1 MNGRLYEACFVDRG
15 KAMRRVVVW
24 LKRLRNDE
32 RGNVLVLSAL
42 GLLLL
47 LGMGGGALDL
57 SRIYLVKTRMQQ
69 GCDAGVLAY
78 RKSMQGTNV
87 LPTTYPTAL
96 AYFNA
101 NFSPGRYGSMNT
113 QFPQPTVDAN
123 VVVHGT
129 ATTTVPMALMQIFGF
144 KQITLGSTCDAQL
157 QLPNTDVMFVL
168 DTTGSMTDTN
178 PGDSDNKITG
188 LRNAVLNFYNTLEQ
202 AKISGTQVRYGF
214 VPYSNTVNVG
224 LLLKREWIV
233 NNWTYQSRQFDRQQQ
248 DQTGTQGNTVTT
260 SSAWTPAITPTTTT
274 SYGDPE
280 NCSAPANTAATTN
293 SSSTPWNP
301 SASAVPR
308 SRTNYRTYGG
318 DTYSAT
324 VNSSG
329 QCVITKNSY
338 PSTQQSQTQT
348 VSNNPNA
355 GQPTYTTRNY
365 FWYKP
370 VSYDVSAFKGAAT
383 SGLMAGASNVSMANV
398 NAPSGSNATGSDQKV
413 SWVAASACIEER
425 KTLRPGETGTA
436 WDMDVD
442 STPDTSKPE
451 TQWAPFLPAL
461 LFARQVTNYTATPPT
476 GFNTADV
483 NTTAGYT
490 QLSSYPYNRAA
501 CPSPA
506 RKLQSK
512 EAGLTSSALQSYLN
526 ALLTRG
532 DTYHDIGFLW
542 GLRLISKE
550 GLFGSENTSAPDG
563 SSIARNIIFMTDGDT
578 ESHIQDY
585 DAYGLSALDRRRTDP
600 SSLPSDSDQNSIV
613 EDRLTRYCTIAKNKK
628 GITVWV
634 IAFGTDLT
642 PLLKNCASQGRAFQ
656 ANNSQQ
662 LNDTFAEIAAKI
674 AQLRLTK

>member
-1 MNGRLYEACFVDRG
+1 MSILSSNLFGRIAR
-15 KAMRRVVVW
+15 
-24 LKRLRNDE
+24 DE
-32 RGNVLVLSAL
+32 RGNVMILSAL
-42 GLLLL
+42 GMSLLLA
-47 LGMGGGALDL
+47 MGGGALDL
-57 SRIYLVKTRMQQ
+57 SRLYLIKTRMQQ

-87 LPTTYPTAL
+87 VPTTYPTAL

-101 NFSPGRYGSMNT
+101 NFSPGRYGSFNT
-113 QFPQPTVDAN
+113 QFPQPSVDAN

-129 ATTTVPMALMQIFGF
+129 ASTSVPMAIMQIFGVRQVNLVS
-144 KQITLGSTCDAQL
+144 KCDAQL

-178 PGDSDNKITG
+178 PGDSASKIAG

-202 AKISGTQVRYGF
+202 AKIAGTQVRYGF

-224 LLLKREWIV
+224 LLLRREWMV
-233 NNWTYQSRQFDRQQQ
+233 DNWTYQSRQFDRQQQ
-248 DQTGTQGNTVTT
+248 TQTSTQGATTT
-260 SSAWTPAITPTTTT
+260 SYSAWSPSITPTTST

-280 NCSAPANTAATTN
+280 NCTAPANTATSTN
-293 SSSTPWNP
+293 TSSSAWDP

-318 DTYSAT
+318 DTYSAS
-324 VNSSG
+324 VNNSG

-338 PSTQQSQTQT
+338 ASTQQQQTQT

-355 GQPTYTTRNY
+355 GQPVYTTYNY
-365 FWYKP
+365 FWYRP
-370 VSYDVSAFKGAAT
+370 VSYSVAAFKGSAST
-383 SGLMAGASNVSMANV
+383 GLMAGASNVSMANV
-398 NAPSGSNATGSDQKV
+398 NAPSGTDTVGSDQKV
-413 SWVAASACIEER
+413 SWTASNACIEER
-425 KTLRPGETGTA
+425 KTLRPYETGTA

-442 STPDTSKPE
+442 SIPDPSNPDT
-451 TQWAPFLPAL
+451 QWRPFFPAL
-461 LFARQVTNYTATPPT
+461 VFARQVSNYNTSTPT
-476 GFNTADV
+476 GWNVNAV
-483 NTTAGYT
+483 NTTTGYV
-490 QLSSYPYNRAA
+490 QLSSYTTSRAA
-501 CPSPA
+501 CPSAA

-512 EAGLTSSALQSYLN
+512 EAGLTASVVQSYLN

-550 GLFGSENTSAPDG
+550 GIFGSENTAAPDG

-578 ESHIQDY
+578 ETHIQDY
-585 DAYGLSALDRRRTDP
+585 DAYGLSAHDRRRTDTGA
-600 SSLPSDSDQNSIV
+600 LPSDNDQNTIV
-613 EDRLTRYCTIAKNKK
+613 EDRLTKYCGIAKNQK

-634 IAFGTDLT
+634 IAFGTTLT
-642 PLLKNCASQGRAFQ
+642 PLLKNCASTGRAFQ
-656 ANNSQQ
+656 ANNTQQ

>member
-1 MNGRLYEACFVDRG
+1 MVFRSSHLLGRIAR
-15 KAMRRVVVW
+15 
-24 LKRLRNDE
+24 DE
-32 RGNVLVLSAL
+32 RGNVMILSAL
-42 GLLLL
+42 GMSLLLA
-47 LGMGGGALDL
+47 MGGGALDL
-57 SRIYLVKTRMQQ
+57 SRIYLIKTRMQQ

-87 LPTTYPTAL
+87 IPTTYPTAL

-101 NFSPGRYGSMNT
+101 NFSPGRYGSFNT
-113 QFPQPTVDAN
+113 QFPQPSVDAN

-129 ATTTVPMALMQIFGF
+129 ASTSVPMAIMQIFGVRQVNLVS
-144 KQITLGSTCDAQL
+144 KCDAQL

-178 PGDSDNKITG
+178 PGDSASKIAG

-202 AKISGTQVRYGF
+202 AKIAGTQVRYGF

-224 LLLKREWIV
+224 LLLRREWMV
-233 NNWTYQSRQFDRQQQ
+233 DNWTYQSRQFDRQQQ
-248 DQTGTQGNTVTT
+248 TQTSTQGATTT
-260 SSAWTPAITPTTTT
+260 SYSAWSPSITPTTST

-280 NCSAPANTAATTN
+280 NCTAPANTATSTN
-293 SSSTPWNP
+293 TSSSAWDP

-318 DTYSAT
+318 DTYSAS
-324 VNSSG
+324 VNNSG

-338 PSTQQSQTQT
+338 ASTQQQQTQT

-355 GQPTYTTRNY
+355 GQPVYTTYNY
-365 FWYKP
+365 FWYRP
-370 VSYDVSAFKGAAT
+370 VSYSVATFKGSAST
-383 SGLMAGASNVSMANV
+383 GLMAGASNVSMANV
-398 NAPSGSNATGSDQKV
+398 NAPSGTDTVGSDQKV
-413 SWVAASACIEER
+413 SWTASNACIEER
-425 KTLRPGETGTA
+425 KTLRPYETGTA

-442 STPDTSKPE
+442 SKPDPSNPDT
-451 TQWAPFLPAL
+451 QWRPFLPAL
-461 LFARQVTNYTATPPT
+461 VFARQVSNYNTSAPT
-476 GFNTADV
+476 GWNVNAV

-490 QLSSYPYNRAA
+490 LLSSYTTSRAA
-501 CPSPA
+501 CPSAA

-512 EAGLTSSALQSYLN
+512 EAGLTASVVQSYLN

-550 GLFGSENTSAPDG
+550 GIFGSENTAAPDG

-585 DAYGLSALDRRRTDP
+585 DAYGLSALDRRRTDTG
-600 SSLPSDSDQNSIV
+600 SLPSDNDQNTIV
-613 EDRLTRYCTIAKNKK
+613 EDRLTKYCGIAKNQK

-634 IAFGTDLT
+634 IAFGTTLT
-642 PLLKNCASQGRAFQ
+642 PLLKNCASTGRAFQ
-656 ANNSQQ
+656 ANNTQQ

-674 AQLRLTK
+674 AQLRLTR

>member
-1 MNGRLYEACFVDRG
+1 MI
-15 KAMRRVVVW
+15 
-24 LKRLRNDE
+24 
-32 RGNVLVLSAL
+32 LSAL
-42 GLLLL
+42 GLTLLL
-47 LGMGGGALDL
+47 AMGGGALDL
-57 SRIYLVKTRMQQ
+57 SRIYLIKTRMQQ

-87 LPTTYPTAL
+87 IPTTYPTAL

-101 NFSPGRYGSMNT
+101 NFSPGRYGSFNT
-113 QFPQPTVDAN
+113 QFPQPSVDAN

-129 ATTTVPMALMQIFGF
+129 ASTSVPMAIMQIFGF
-144 KQITLGSTCDAQL
+144 KQVNLVSKCDAQL

-168 DTTGSMTDTN
+168 DTTGSMTDPN
-178 PGDSDNKITG
+178 PGDSASKITG

-202 AKISGTQVRYGF
+202 AKIAGTQVRYGF

-224 LLLKREWIV
+224 LLLRREWLV
-233 NNWTYQSRQFDRQQQ
+233 DTWNYQSRQFDRQEKV
-248 DQTGTQGNTVTT
+248 QTGTQPATMT
-260 SSAWTPAITPTTTT
+260 SYSAWSPSTPTTST

-280 NCSAPANTAATTN
+280 NCIAPANTATSTN
-293 SSSTPWNP
+293 TSSSAWDP
-301 SASAVPR
+301 SATAVPR

-318 DTYSAT
+318 DTYSAS

-338 PSTQQSQTQT
+338 PSTQQQQTQT

-355 GQPTYTTRNY
+355 NQPIYTTYNY
-365 FWYKP
+365 FWYRA
-370 VSYDVSAFKGAAT
+370 VSYNVAAFKGSAST
-383 SGLMAGASNVSMANV
+383 GLMAGATNVSMANV
-398 NAPSGSNATGSDQKV
+398 NAPSGSAMVGSDQKV
-413 SWVAASACIEER
+413 SWTASNACIEER
-425 KTLRPGETGTA
+425 KTLRPYETGTA

-442 STPDTSKPE
+442 SIPDPSNPDT
-451 TQWAPFLPAL
+451 QWRPFLPAL
-461 LFARQVTNYTATPPT
+461 VFARQVTTTSYNSGAPT
-476 GFNTADV
+476 GWNVDAV
-483 NTTAGYT
+483 NTTTGYT
-490 QLSSYPYNRAA
+490 QLSSYTTSRAA
-501 CPSPA
+501 CPSAA

-512 EAGLTSSALQSYLN
+512 EAGLTASVVQSYLN

-550 GLFGSENTSAPDG
+550 GIFGSENTAAPDG

-585 DAYGLSALDRRRTDP
+585 DAYGLSALDRRRTNAG
-600 SSLPSDSDQNSIV
+600 SLPTDSDQNTIV
-613 EDRLTRYCTIAKNKK
+613 EDRLTKYCGIAKNQK

-634 IAFGTDLT
+634 IAFGTTLT

-656 ANNSQQ
+656 ANNTQQ